1 MRQAELVITVASWE
15 ERFVVGLTNLLS
27 RSCPKNLIMYYF
39 VEYADHTKDNRQ
51 KIEGLC
57 EEKDIGVDSYQL
69 TFKDQVRSW
78 LTIYD
83 TKNIERTKG
92 KVVTVDFTTMPRE
105 TLWTLFDLLD
115 EYGAIIQ
122 YVYHTPERYSNEWLS
137 RDPGRPRIVYKL
149 GGEAKLGLSTILLV
163 LTGYDPDRVD
173 QLIRFFDPYYTLLGV
188 QTGEQFNNQTMNVA
202 KYKHYLREP
211 GVEVFDLDAY
221 TSNYG
226 FDSIEARLQPYLDK
240 HNIIMSSL
248 GPKLSA
254 IALYQL
260 HKKYPQTALAYAP
273 SNEFNLEY
281 SFGIG
286 KTFTNLLVVGNDEKT
301 EYSKEAKID

>member
-1 MRQAELVITVASWE
+1 MRQAELIITVASWE
-15 ERFVVGLTNLLS
+15 ERFLVGLRNLLS
-27 RSCPKNLIMYYF
+27 QSCPKNLIMYYF
-39 VEYADHTKDNRQ
+39 VEYADYTIDNRH

-57 EEKDIGVDSYQL
+57 EEKDIGVNSYHL
-69 TFKDQVRSW
+69 TFKDLVKSW

-83 TKNIERTKG
+83 TMNIEGTKG
-92 KVVTVDFTTMPRE
+92 KEVTVDFTTMPRE
-105 TLWTLFDLLD
+105 TLWTLLDLLNG
-115 EYGAIIQ
+115 YGAIIQ
-122 YVYHTPERYSNEWLS
+122 YVYHTPERYSSEWLS

-149 GGEAKLGLSTILLV
+149 GGEARLGLPTILLV

-173 QLIRFFDPYYTLLGV
+173 QLIRFFDPYHTLLGV
-188 QTGEQFNNQTMNVA
+188 QTGEQFNNQTMNIA
-202 KYKHYLREP
+202 KYQHYLREP
-211 GVEVFDLDAY
+211 GVEIFSLNAY
-221 TSNYG
+221 TSNHG
-226 FDSIEARLQPYLDK
+226 FDSIEAQLRPYLDQ

-281 SFGIG
+281 SFGID
-286 KTFTNLLVVGNDEKT
+286 KTFTNLLVIGNDEKT
-301 EYSKEAKID
+301 EYSREAKID